1 MKFSQ
6 AVWFFLAG
14 IVGVLFGGLFLGLML
29 SGELETGDM
38 ATWAAALGTICTLGF
53 LINQHSQ
60 LREEQKREKEER
72 EAQEDR
78 QIEHERKQQ
87 DMWSQQYS
95 TLNMQAYE
103 THFKQFEQR
112 LESLVKQHN
121 NVYRFNNPFE
131 LYKQLF
137 PNNSFES
144 GIELK
149 KTKINLLTCIRQDL
163 TMLIL
168 YSDRSDEYSEGSH
181 AYLVDEYIKTIS
193 RIVSHYLKLEYTV
206 PAVAGDI
213 VDENTYNN
221 GPHKVV
227 NALSIEVERH
237 IADILNQLSHFSNED
252 VNSIFEFP
260 PRKANLQTAL
270 VSFLCRNNSNF
281 YKLGVN
287 HQTNNIRLLME
298 CKEHLSQ
305 NVQGNV
311 ALYNKLHDLLSCQSY
326 GPIKALSLNSTELS
340 RIYLDCFTIFSTRTD
355 NKNEQSII
363 LSKRLLQ
370 ARKKLVE

>member
-1 MKFSQ
+1 MIKNGEL
-6 AVWFFLAG
+6 VAG
-14 IVGVLFGGLFLGLML
+14 ILCGFIGLLIGSFWI
-29 SGELETGDM
+29 SGINDWIVKSIASIGSI
-38 ATWAAALGTICTLGF
+38 ATAGSFIYIIVDNRKIRKA
-53 LINQHSQ
+53 QK
-60 LREEQKREKEER
+60 EQEH
-72 EAQEDR
+72 R
-78 QIEHERKQQ
+78 QIEHEKKQQ
-87 DMWSQQYS
+87 DIWSQQYS
-95 TLNMQAYE
+95 TLNLQAYE

-137 PNNSFES
+137 PSNSLES

-149 KTKINLLTCIRQDL
+149 KTKSNLLTCIRQNL

-168 YSDRSDEYSEGSH
+168 YSDRSEEYSEGSH

-193 RIVSHYLKLEYTV
+193 SIVNHYLKLEYTV

-270 VSFLCRNNSNF
+270 ISFLIRNNSSF
-281 YKLGVN
+281 YKLCVN
-287 HQTNNIRLLME
+287 HQTNNIKLLIE
-298 CKEHLSQ
+298 CKEYLSNNAQ
-305 NVQGNV
+305 RDV
-311 ALYNKLHDLLSCQSY
+311 ALYNKLHHLLSCQTY
-326 GPIKALSLNSTELS
+326 GPITALSLSSKELEQV
-340 RIYLDCFTIFSTRTD
+340 YFDCFTFITTRID
-355 NKNEQSII
+355 ENEQSIE
-363 LSKRLLQ
+363 LSKRLFK